1 MLTGFNFE
9 GGSVVTPEFFALFIA
24 LSTYTGAYIAEN
36 VRSGIQAV
44 EKGQIEAGRT
54 LGLSPFNILRFIII
68 PNAMRVII
76 PPLTNQYL
84 TLTKNSSLAAA
95 IAYPDIV
102 LVFAGTALNQ
112 TGQAVEI
119 LLMVMLVY
127 LLISLLIAVAMSFY
141 NRRFLMVER

>member
-9 GGSVVTPEFFALFIA
+9 GGSVITPEFFALFIA

-54 LGLSPFNILRFIII
+54 LGLSSFNILRFIII

-112 TGQAVEI
+112 TGQAIEI

-127 LLISLLIAVAMSFY
+127 LLISLLIALAMNFY
-141 NRRFLMVER
+141 NKRFLLVER

>member
-1 MLTGFNFE
+1 MG
-9 GGSVVTPEFFALFIA
+9 
-24 LSTYTGAYIAEN
+24 
-36 VRSGIQAV
+36 SGIQAV

-54 LGLSPFNILRFIII
+54 LGLSSFNILRFIII

-112 TGQAVEI
+112 TGQAIEI

-127 LLISLLIAVAMSFY
+127 LLISLLIALAMNFY
-141 NRRFLMVER
+141 NKRFLLVER

>member
-102 LVFAGTALNQ
+102 L
-112 TGQAVEI
+112 AVLYTHFRAHETVLVLVCR
-119 LLMVMLVY
+119 LLLQKNN
-127 LLISLLIAVAMSFY
+127 SHTRA
-141 NRRFLMVER
+141 